1 VANLSPLR
9 TRKVIQS
16 RSDVASYRSGSM
28 ARSGPA
34 LRRAAEYGDGWYV
47 SPAEAGSKIGRIE
60 QVLSENGGKRSD
72 LEIAVSPYTQPLTVD
87 DLKRYRDAGADE
99 VELIFLDAP
108 NDERDVIRQLESL
121 AREFVE
127 PASKL

>member
-1 VANLSPLR
+1 LNVSPTEATTKIKRLEQLLGENG
-9 TRKVIQS
+9 RK
-16 RSDVASYRSGSM
+16 RSDVEM
-28 ARSGPA
+28 
-34 LRRAAEYGDGWYV
+34 
-47 SPAEAGSKIGRIE
+47 
-60 QVLSENGGKRSD
+60 
-72 LEIAVSPYTQPLTVD
+72 AVSPYTRPITVD

-108 NDERDVIRQLESL
+108 NDEREVISQLERL